1 VYFLHERA
9 WGKVF
14 KRLKLKNIWP
24 DLKHKYS

>member
-14 KRLKLKNIWP
+14 KRLKVK
-24 DLKHKYS
+24 KHLARFKA

>member
-14 KRLKLKNIWP
+14 KHLKIK
-24 DLKHKYS
+24 KHLSRFKA

>member
-14 KRLKLKNIWP
+14 KRLKIK
-24 DLKHKYS
+24 KHLARFKA